1 MKGARSLGLLV
12 ATVALTQTI
21 CGGVSAQPAAP
32 PAPAVLVARA
42 EQRPVAEGAEFIG
55 RVEAL
60 ERVDIRAR
68 VTGFL
73 RERTFNEGQNVKA
86 GDLLFLIEPEPFEA
100 EVASRQA
107 QLEGAQASLNNANL
121 QVTRGRELVTS
132 NAIPRSTLDQR
143 IADQQVAAAQVSQAQ
158 AALQQARIQLGYTRI
173 ATPIQG
179 RVGRATL
186 TPGNVVGPDS
196 GVLTTVVHDDTM
208 RVLFPVTQRQLLNLR
223 RVAAERGG
231 LALVMR
237 VRLPDGSLYEKPG
250 QISFIN
256 VTTDSSTDSTL
267 VQAVVPNPDGL
278 LTDGQVVGVRVETE
292 TPREAL
298 VIPQS
303 AVQLDQAG
311 AFVLTVGEGNR
322 VEAKRVRLGR
332 QTAGLATV
340 EEGLQP
346 GAMVITEGAQR
357 ARPGVVVTPRPAP
370 ELPMTGH
377 VAPRAGG

>member
-1 MKGARSLGLLV
+1 MNSARPLILLA
-12 ATVALTQTI
+12 ATVVLAQNL
-21 CGGVSAQPAAP
+21 CGAAVAQPAAP
-32 PAPAVLVARA
+32 PSPAVLVARA
-42 EQRPVAEGAEFIG
+42 EQRPMAEGVELIG

-73 RERTFNEGQNVKA
+73 RERTFDEGQGVKA
-86 GDLLFLIEPEPFEA
+86 GDLLFLIEHEPFEA

-107 QLEGAQASLNNANL
+107 QLEGARAALNNANL
-121 QVTRGRELVTS
+121 QATRGQELVRT

-158 AALQQARIQLGYTRI
+158 AALQQARIQLAYTRI
-173 ATPIQG
+173 TTPVQG
-179 RVGRATL
+179 RVGLAAL

-196 GVLTTVVHDDTM
+196 GVLTTVVRDDTM

-223 RVAAERGG
+223 RAEEERGQ
-231 LALVMR
+231 LALVVR

-250 QISFIN
+250 RISFIN
-256 VTTDSSTDSTL
+256 VTVDSSTDSTL
-267 VQAVVPNPDGL
+267 VQAVVPNPVGL
-278 LTDGQVVGVRVETE
+278 LTDRQVVGVRVETE
-292 TPREAL
+292 VPRESL

-332 QTAGLATV
+332 QAAGLATV

-357 ARPGVVVTPRPAP
+357 ARPGAVVAPRPAP
-370 ELPMTGH
+370 EPPTTGRIS
-377 VAPRAGG
+377 PRAGG

>member
-1 MKGARSLGLLV
+1 MRSARSLGLLL
-12 ATVALTQTI
+12 ATVVLAQIT
-21 CGGVSAQPAAP
+21 CGEAAAQPAAP
-32 PAPAVLVARA
+32 PAPAVLVAQA
-42 EQRPVAEGAEFIG
+42 EQRPVTEGAEFIG

-73 RERTFNEGQNVKA
+73 RERTFDEGQSVSA
-86 GDLLFLIEPEPFEA
+86 GDPLFLIEREPFEA

-107 QLEGAQASLNNANL
+107 QLEGAQAALNNAKL
-121 QVTRGRELVTS
+121 QVARGQELVRT

-143 IADQQVAAAQVSQAQ
+143 IADQQVAAAQVSQAH
-158 AALQQARIQLGYTRI
+158 AALQQARIQLAYTRI
-173 ATPIQG
+173 TTPIQG
-179 RVGRATL
+179 RIGRATL

-196 GVLTTVVHDDTM
+196 GVLTTVVRDDTM
-208 RVLFPVTQRQLLNLR
+208 RVLFPVAQRYLLNLR
-223 RVAAERGG
+223 RVEAERGQQV
-231 LALVMR
+231 LVVR
-237 VRLPDGSLYEKPG
+237 VRLPDGSLYDKPG

-256 VTTDSSTDSTL
+256 VTTDGSTDATL
-267 VQAVVPNPDGL
+267 VQAVVPNPAGL

-303 AVQLDQAG
+303 AVQLDQSG

-332 QTAGLATV
+332 QAAGLATV
-340 EEGLQP
+340 EEGLQA

-357 ARPGVVVTPRPAP
+357 ARPGTVVVPRPAP
-370 ELPMTGH
+370 ELPTTGR
-377 VAPRAGG
+377 VSPRTGG